1 MRWWRWS
8 PHNACHWRDRR
19 GRPVPRRRAVAAWA
33 AGSCLRVRHCRR
45 WFRSKRP
52 IPRASLGG
60 WSTWASSSGHAP
72 ATTIHWRRL
81 SRSCFRAARTCCRV
95 ARFTSRNSASSGPVS
110 GRALPWYLSMETS
123 PFGEGCKPT
132 ESRANSTRKL
142 QIRSPRLPPGAS
154 WSEGGGVRAGYSD
167 VLRRSCE
174 KSVPTGSF
182 EALGHSP
189 LVRAGSQA
197 TSFVVGDGCEE
208 SSANMLS
215 GMPNRPLNRGAGRRI
230 EPPTGSAIDFAS
242 LMMQA

>member
-8 PHNACHWRDRR
+8 PHNACHWRDQR
-19 GRPVPRRRAVAAWA
+19 GRPAPRRRAGAARA
-33 AGSCLRVRHCRR
+33 AASWLRV
-45 WFRSKRP
+45 P
-52 IPRASLGG
+52 A
-60 WSTWASSSGHAP
+60 AP
-72 ATTIHWRRL
+72 AVVSVHAANSESQPRRLVHMGVVVGAAPASTIHWRRL
-81 SRSCFRAARTCCRV
+81 SRSCFRAARTCCRA
-95 ARFTSRNSASSGPVS
+95 ARFRSRNSASSGPVS

-123 PFGEGCKPT
+123 PFGDGCKPT

-189 LVRAGSQA
+189 LAWDGSQA

-208 SSANMLS
+208 SSASVLS
-215 GMPNRPLNRGAGRRI
+215 GTPNRPLTSRDWGVESDHPRQCYRLRI
-230 EPPTGSAIDFAS
+230 S
-242 LMMQA
+242 